1 MYLAKLAIKNFRSM
15 SSCEINFQIGLNIIV
30 GENNIGKSTV
40 IDALRALLPSIDQQN
55 PSLTDLDICSENPES
70 PIEFAYIFDGLTKN
84 EEAIFIEALVPYEQR
99 FQAHFFVRL
108 SPGKYGRKL
117 LTKRW
122 CGAHENQSLPSETLE
137 ELVSVYLPP
146 LRNPTDGLKP
156 GYISQIARLVKCFSS
171 KNDEENLIN
180 LVKNVDEELKTQPPV
195 SKASE
200 AINQKIKDIT
210 GKELYRQIEL
220 SFSGTEFNKI
230 LGRLALFIEGMDV
243 EQNGL
248 GYNNVIFTA
257 AVLGQL
263 THEHKATYRALLIE
277 EPEAHLH
284 PQLQVLLLQHL
295 KKQATN
301 TQSYEN
307 GRFNEQQSEPLPV
320 QVIVTSHSPIFASQ
334 APLDSIVSLCGKGK
348 SFSIASLKNNPHKKK
363 LERYLDSTRAELFFA
378 KKIIMVEG
386 IAEALLISL
395 FAKRIGINL
404 KEKSVSI
411 VNVQGL
417 NFDAFL
423 SILSEGIE
431 IPCAVITDSD
441 PQKDFYPTATE
452 IVTSSPTASAL
463 KDKETNLIKVFLSQ
477 KTFEYDLALYPD
489 NLPTL
494 TKAFKACHCQV
505 GHKLEAELDT
515 IEDSFEKTKMFFSY
529 FNNSCRSKG
538 EFAQELANLLEENIN
553 FTVPNYIINAIKYIT
568 DEHIKSFM
576 GDKEC

>member
-1 MYLAKLAIKNFRSM
+1 M
-15 SSCEINFQIGLNIIV
+15 GLNIIV

-55 PSLTDLDICSENPES
+55 LNLTDLDICTGNPDS
-70 PIEFAYIFDGLTKN
+70 PIELEYIFDGLTRD
-84 EEAIFIEALVPYEQR
+84 EEAIFIEALIPYEER

-108 SPGKYGRKL
+108 SPGKYGRRLISK
-117 LTKRW
+117 KW
-122 CGAHENQSLPSETLE
+122 CGAHENQTLSSEILE

-146 LRNPTDGLKP
+146 LRNPTEGLKP
-156 GYISQIARLVKCFSS
+156 GYTSQIARLIKCFSS
-171 KNDEENLIN
+171 KDDEERLIS
-180 LVKNVDEELKTQPPV
+180 LVENVDEELKVQPPV

-210 GKELYRQIEL
+210 GEDLYRQIEL

-263 THEHKATYRALLIE
+263 TREHKATYRALLIE

-295 KKQATN
+295 KEQAN
-301 TQSYEN
+301 PINAHKSDNINSDELQPES
-307 GRFNEQQSEPLPV
+307 LAV

-334 APLDSIVSLCGKGK
+334 APLDSIVSLCGIGK
-348 SFSIASLKNNPHKKK
+348 CFSIASLKNNQYKKK
-363 LERYLDSTRAELFFA
+363 LERYLDATRAELFFA

-386 IAEALLISL
+386 IAEAMLISL
-395 FAKRIGINL
+395 FAKTMDIEL

-423 SILSEGIE
+423 SILSEKGIQ

-441 PQKDFYPTATE
+441 PSKDNYPTAQE
-452 IVTSSPTASAL
+452 IVISSPTAIAL
-463 KDKETNLIKVFLSQ
+463 KAKETDLIKVFLSQ
-477 KTFEYDLALYPD
+477 KTFEYDLALYPE
-489 NLPTL
+489 NLPVL
-494 TKAFKACHCQV
+494 IKAFKTCHPRV
-505 GHKLEAELDT
+505 GEDLEARLQ
-515 IEDSFEKTKMFFSY
+515 SAPNNLEKTKMFFSS
-529 FNNSCRSKG
+529 FIHSCRSKG
-538 EFAQELANLLEENIN
+538 EFAQELSNLLEENTSFIVPDYILNAIN
-553 FTVPNYIINAIKYIT
+553 FITAENIISHSSEN
-568 DEHIKSFM
+568 DGF
-576 GDKEC
+576 